1 MSLKGKKIILGITG
15 SIAAYKIP
23 YLVRLL
29 KKEGTE
35 VQVILTPSACDFVTP
50 LTLST
55 LSQRPVMVESFN
67 PVDGAWNSHVEMGNW
82 ADLMIIAPVS
92 ANTLGKMA
100 HGIVDNLLLTTY
112 LAAKCPVFFAPAM
125 DLDMYHHPSTQEN
138 IRILQSFGNKL
149 IAPNEGELASGL
161 CGAGRMEEPEEIVK
175 ILSGVQKKKETLKG
189 KKVLVTAG
197 PTYEPIDP
205 VRFIGNYSSGLMG
218 FEIARESA
226 LRGAIVTLICGPVN
240 QETQN
245 PLIKRIDVK
254 SASDMHREVM
264 KHFPTSDITIMAAAV
279 ADFTPEHQ
287 AQLKI
292 KKQSEKN
299 LDIKLKPTF
308 DILAGLGK
316 LKKKNQVLAG
326 FALETD
332 NEESHAIA
340 KLKNKNCDI
349 IVLNSLKDKGA
360 GFGYKTNRI
369 KIFTRKGKSLTFG
382 LKPKNEVAADILNE
396 IEKIAHK

>member
-29 KKEGTE
+29 IKEGAD
-35 VQVILTPSACDFVTP
+35 VQVLLTPSACDFVTP

-55 LSQRPVMVESFN
+55 LSQRPVMVDSFN
-67 PVDGAWNSHVEMGNW
+67 PDDGAWNSHVEMGNW

-149 IAPNEGELASGL
+149 IAPKEGELASGL
-161 CGAGRMEEPEEIVK
+161 CGAGRMEEPEEIAR
-175 ILSGVQKKKETLKG
+175 ILNGVQKKKETLKG

-218 FEIARESA
+218 FEIAREAA
-226 LRGAIVTLICGPVN
+226 LRGAIVTLICGSVN
-240 QETQN
+240 QETKN
-245 PLIKRIDVK
+245 PAIKRIDVK
-254 SASDMHREVM
+254 SAADMYREVM
-264 KHFPTSDITIMAAAV
+264 KHFTTSDITIMAAAV
-279 ADFTPEHQ
+279 ADFTPENQ
-287 AQLKI
+287 SQLKI
-292 KKQSEKN
+292 KKQSEIN
-299 LDIKLKPTF
+299 LDIILKPTV

-332 NEESHAIA
+332 NEESNAIA

-360 GFGYKTNRI
+360 GFGYKTNQI
-369 KIFTRKGKSLTFG
+369 KIFTRKGKSLSFG
-382 LKPKNEVAADILNE
+382 LKLKSEVAADILNE
-396 IEKIAHK
+396 IEKLHK